1 MAAERIFQILA
12 AEVFDFDGV
21 DGIQRQKK

>member
-1 MAAERIFQILA
+1 MAAEPIFQILA

-21 DGIQRQKK
+21 DGSERQKK